1 MSEKRAAGLRD
12 YEVMLVLEPGVQ
24 EGHVTEMVKALGQIV
39 GDKGEVGS
47 VQRWGK
53 RALAYEIGSFSE
65 GYYVVA
71 RVRLD
76 PASVEAFERSLRL
89 TDRVIRFKVIRL
101 PEAVA
106 VANVIHNGGASKG
119 ARPSGSALASSQ
131 EVSTSEQTEAE
142 D

>member
-1 MSEKRAAGLRD
+1 MSEKKATGLRD

-24 EGHVTEMVKALGQIV
+24 EGQVTETLKALGQIV

-53 RALAYEIGSFSE
+53 RALAYEIASFSE
-65 GYYVVA
+65 GYYVV
-71 RVRLD
+71 VRLRLE
-76 PASVEAFERSLRL
+76 PTSVEAFERSLRL
-89 TDRVIRFKVIRL
+89 TDGVIRFKVIRL

-106 VANVIHNGGASKG
+106 VANVDHNGAASQG
-119 ARPSGSALASSQ
+119 ARSSGSVLVGSQ
-131 EVSTSEQTEAE
+131 EVSNAEQTEAE